1 MRFHLPYLNVMILN
15 EHDVLMV
22 IKPEIWEILKGE
34 RFTFKVDIN
43 KDELLSTE
51 RDKYQWLSH
60 KYVDFLNNVCTS
72 HIECIKELTDTCIVG
87 WKDGEVHSLTA
98 IRVNKNGKV
107 SYGRT
112 VKY

>member
-1 MRFHLPYLNVMILN
+1 MRTYTISK
-15 EHDVLMV
+15 ETYMV
-22 IKPEIWEILKGE
+22 GL
-34 RFTFKVDIN
+34 
-43 KDELLSTE
+43 
-51 RDKYQWLSH
+51 YA
-60 KYVDFLNNVCTS
+60 
-72 HIECIKELTDTCIVG
+72 IKELTDTCIVG

>member
-1 MRFHLPYLNVMILN
+1 MRTYTIDGCN
-15 EHDVLMV
+15 EMFLTLQEA
-22 IKPEIWEILKGE
+22 K
-34 RFTFKVDIN
+34 
-43 KDELLSTE
+43 
-51 RDKYQWLSH
+51 KY
-60 KYVDFLNNVCTS
+60 
-72 HIECIKELTDTCIVG
+72 IKELTDTCIVG

>member
-1 MRFHLPYLNVMILN
+1 MKTYDYLENVK
-15 EHDVLMV
+15 EDVRNY
-22 IKPEIWEILKGE
+22 IEE
-34 RFTFKVDIN
+34 N
-43 KDELLSTE
+43 K
-51 RDKYQWLSH
+51 K
-60 KYVDFLNNVCTS
+60 
-72 HIECIKELTDTCIVG
+72 ECIKELTDTCIVG

>member
-1 MRFHLPYLNVMILN
+1 MRRYNTLLPSWAGNFGGIGRNRNRKRNGGVSYENLYYRKKHIWRLAY
-15 EHDVLMV
+15 
-22 IKPEIWEILKGE
+22 KPK
-34 RFTFKVDIN
+34 
-43 KDELLSTE
+43 
-51 RDKYQWLSH
+51 
-60 KYVDFLNNVCTS
+60 
-72 HIECIKELTDTCIVG
+72 ECIKELTDTCIVS